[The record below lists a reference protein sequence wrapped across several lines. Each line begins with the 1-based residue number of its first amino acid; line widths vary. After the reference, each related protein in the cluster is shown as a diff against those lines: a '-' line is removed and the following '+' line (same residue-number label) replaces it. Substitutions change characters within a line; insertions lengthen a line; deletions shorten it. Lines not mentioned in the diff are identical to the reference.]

1 MAFNLAI
8 DIGNSKT
15 KFGLFKARKLVQFKV
30 LDNQAIS
37 ESNQLFNDFDPQ
49 RIVVSSVNQKAEV
62 HLQLEDSPAEVLHL
76 SHKTKLP
83 FKLAYHT
90 PETLGKDRIAA
101 VAAAQ
106 AIYPNEN
113 VLTIDAGT
121 CVTYDFL
128 DDVGSYYGGAIS
140 PGIQMRLKAMH
151 HFTDQLPL
159 LTWEGEPTAIIGE
172 SSISSM
178 LSGAVN
184 GLRLEVDG
192 FIEEYQRKHKALK
205 VLLTGGDAALF
216 EKDLKNGIFADPNLV
231 LKGLNEILLYN
242 CD

>member
-15 KFGLFKARKLVQFKV
+15 KFGLFQTKKLLQFKV
-30 LDNQAIS
+30 LNNQALA
-37 ESNQLFNDFDPQ
+37 ESNQLFSDFDPEWV
-49 RIVVSSVNQKAEV
+49 ILSSVNRKAEQ
-62 HLQLEDSPAEVLHL
+62 QLKLDQISNKLIEL
-76 SHKTKLP
+76 SHNSKLP
-83 FKLAYHT
+83 FELSYHT

-106 AIYPNEN
+106 AEYPAQNAL
-113 VLTIDAGT
+113 VIDAGT
-121 CVTYDFL
+121 CVTYDFI
-128 DDVGSYYGGAIS
+128 DQTGRYYGGAIS

-151 HFTDQLPL
+151 QFTDQLPL
-159 LTWEGEPTAIIGE
+159 LSWDGEPTNLTGQ
-172 SSISSM
+172 SSINSM

-192 FIEEYQRKHKALK
+192 FIEEYKSKHKNLK
-205 VLLTGGDAALF
+205 VLLTGGDAPLF

>member
-15 KFGLFKARKLVQFKV
+15 KFGLFQGKKLLQFKV
-30 LDNQAIS
+30 LDNQSLA
-37 ESNQLFNDFDPQ
+37 ESHLLFNDFEPQ
-49 RIVVSSVNQKAEV
+49 WIILSSVNHAAEQALKLKESASKV
-62 HLQLEDSPAEVLHL
+62 IQL
-76 SHKTKLP
+76 SHKTNLP
-83 FKLAYHT
+83 FDLYYQT

-106 AIYPNEN
+106 ALYPNTN

-128 DDVGSYYGGAIS
+128 DDAGHYYGGAIS

-151 HFTDQLPL
+151 HFTAQLPL
-159 LTWEGEPTAIIGE
+159 LSWAGEAASLTGE

-192 FIEEYQRKHKALK
+192 FIDEYKQKYPNLK

-216 EKDLKNGIFADPNLV
+216 EKDLKNGIFAEPNLV